1 MEHSRD
7 RFELLLF
14 ISASVRT
21 EIHYEVY
28 ATVLTKHIFQKN
40 KKDILEVKPFVS
52 NKSGAVS
59 SSLGYS
65 ASASTGVFRRKFGI
79 HVGTDW
85 ICEMPSF
92 VVEELSQRD
101 SMLDGTTRQVIME
114 HSPEDFV
121 KMPKMRSTLTG
132 DSFDLWRTGWSTFVK
147 IPLKV
152 SGEPDKLLVR
162 GEVRPYGGS
171 LCAPSYLQQVR
182 ITGS

>member
-1 MEHSRD
+1 MEDVLRWVVQQTHGSLVVRVMITERKMPDHDRRLEGHSM
-7 RFELLLF
+7 EL
-14 ISASVRT
+14 AS
-21 EIHYEVY
+21 
-28 ATVLTKHIFQKN
+28 L

-65 ASASTGVFRRKFGI
+65 ASASTGVFSRKFGI

-92 VVEELSQRD
+92 VVEELPQRD

-121 KMPKMRSTLTG
+121 KMPKMR
-132 DSFDLWRTGWSTFVK
+132 
-147 IPLKV
+147 
-152 SGEPDKLLVR
+152 
-162 GEVRPYGGS
+162 
-171 LCAPSYLQQVR
+171 Q
-182 ITGS
+182 ITGTLSALVPMRQTEWTLMPRVGGV